1 MQRYFRV
8 FPLLLI
14 LLIGLESFGQEKE
27 NAIPVQKQL
36 DAYNARDIDAFL
48 EPYSDNVKIF
58 NHPNDLIMAGKE
70 AMRERY
76 GKKFSNSPDLHCTLQ
91 NRMILGDVV
100 IDQEYVIQKK
110 GQPATQVIAMY
121 KIMDGKIQE
130 VYFIR
135 PKVK

>member
-1 MQRYFRV
+1 
-8 FPLLLI
+8 
-14 LLIGLESFGQEKE
+14 
-27 NAIPVQKQL
+27 
-36 DAYNARDIDAFL
+36 
-48 EPYSDNVKIF
+48 
-58 NHPNDLIMAGKE
+58 
-70 AMRERY
+70 
-76 GKKFSNSPDLHCTLQ
+76 
-91 NRMILGDVV
+91 MILGDVV